1 MGIFN
6 IWWEERR
13 ETILREYIA
22 QGWRPGWLAG
32 SLRHV
37 PPTIGGITTWV
48 ELYGSPMLPLTC
60 DETAEMHLSHG
71 KDMKNYMS
79 GYLQTYE

>member
-6 IWWEERR
+6 IRWEERR

-22 QGWRPGWLAG
+22 QGWRAGWLAGWLAG
-32 SLRHV
+32 SLSHV

-48 ELYGSPMLPLTC
+48 ELYESPMLPLTC
-60 DETAEMHLSHG
+60 DETA
-71 KDMKNYMS
+71 
-79 GYLQTYE
+79 